1 MSSSRLI
8 DRIFGKWS
16 SVPSPASFYLFSES
30 ELRDCQDYF
39 SKVQSDPTVPP
50 NELIMAAERLTLL
63 RSEVDVRHGDANYR
77 RAQRL
82 AWSAIGLA
90 MISLATAIGFGAA
103 QILTKQPSRDNWPVD
118 METSIVSTA
127 MATEVPT
134 SKPEVTQSPNP
145 TPDVTPPPV
154 YAIAASTSTPTP
166 STKGRPRIKHRSPR
180 QSVKKTD
187 SNLRVKHFF
196 RSLFQAKPT

>member
-90 MISLATAIGFGAA
+90 MISLATQLVLELHKFSQSSQAATIGLSIWKRRSCP
-103 QILTKQPSRDNWPVD
+103 QQWPLRCQRQSRKLPS
-118 METSIVSTA
+118 
-127 MATEVPT
+127 
-134 SKPEVTQSPNP
+134 
-145 TPDVTPPPV
+145 
-154 YAIAASTSTPTP
+154 
-166 STKGRPRIKHRSPR
+166 PRIQH
-180 QSVKKTD
+180 QT
-187 SNLRVKHFF
+187 
-196 RSLFQAKPT
+196 